1 MVGQILKK
9 IGSAKPVKKKISEIG
24 EKIKKS
30 LEAKGFD
37 KAPGK
42 TKKDGS
48 PDLRDPANK
57 EFFKQKKIA
66 DSKVRRNAVIGTG
79 GTIVGLG
86 AAGYG
91 GTKAYKALVGDDKKP
106 GTVSA
111 ATTGKSE
118 QKTTQTKQ
126 EKTATNKGQT
136 QTTETPKISGKTS
149 TTSGTTSASTGDI
162 KVKKPAKADMS
173 EFQKKYSDARKKYKA
188 GGATKFSFK
197 GRQYSVATKSE
208 LEKAGG
214 YGKVDSYLKGKQA
227 KSKSSGGVIKKSV
240 GGTVRGMGAA
250 TKGGSFRV
258 R

>member
-1 MVGQILKK
+1 M
-9 IGSAKPVKKKISEIG
+9 
-24 EKIKKS
+24 
-30 LEAKGFD
+30 EAKGFD

-48 PDLRDPANK
+48 PDMRDPVNQK
-57 EFFKQKKIA
+57 FFKNKKDA
-66 DSKVRRNAVIGTG
+66 DRKVRRNAAIGAVATP
-79 GTIVGLG
+79 VALG
-86 AAGYG
+86 AAGLAG
-91 GTKAYKALVGDDKKP
+91 KKLLSDDKKP

-118 QKTTQTKQ
+118 QKTTQTTQTKQ

-149 TTSGTTSASTGDI
+149 TTSGTTSAKTGDI

-173 EFQKKYSDARKKYKA
+173 EFQKKYADARKKYKA

-197 GRQYSVATKSE
+197 GRQYSVATKAE

-214 YGKVDSYLKGKQA
+214 YGKVDSYLKSKQA

-250 TKGGSFRV
+250 TRGGNFRV

>member
-1 MVGQILKK
+1 MVGQILRN
-9 IGSAKPVKKKISEIG
+9 IGSAKPVKKKVSEIG

-37 KAPGK
+37 KFPGK
-42 TKKDGS
+42 KNKDGS
-48 PDLRDPANK
+48 PNMTDPKNK
-57 EFFKQKKIA
+57 AFASKKAAA
-66 DSKVRRNAVIGTG
+66 DKKVRTAAKVGGAGVVGTG
-79 GTIVGLG
+79 LAVGLK
-86 AAGYG
+86 
-91 GTKAYKALVGDDKKP
+91 KAQEVGDKKRADA
-106 GTVSA
+106 SA
-111 ATTGKSE
+111 ATTDVTAP
-118 QKTTQTKQ
+118 KTTTKPK
-126 EKTATNKGQT
+126 ETKTQT

-162 KVKKPAKADMS
+162 KVKKPAKGDMS
-173 EFQKKYSDARKKYKA
+173 EFQKKYADARKKYKA

-197 GRQYSVATKSE
+197 GRQYSVATKAE

-214 YGKVDSYLKGKQA
+214 YGKVDSYLKSKQA

-250 TKGGSFRV
+250 TKGGNFRV

>member
-1 MVGQILKK
+1 MVAKNILK
-9 IGSAKPVKKKISEIG
+9 IKPVQKKVSEIG

-37 KAPGK
+37 KFPGK
-42 TKKDGS
+42 KNKDGS
-48 PDLRDPANK
+48 PNMKDPKNK
-57 EFFKQKKIA
+57 AFASKKAAA
-66 DSKVRRNAVIGTG
+66 DKKVRTAAKVGGAGVVGTG
-79 GTIVGLG
+79 LAVGLK
-86 AAGYG
+86 
-91 GTKAYKALVGDDKKP
+91 KAQEVGDKKRADA
-106 GTVSA
+106 SA
-111 ATTGKSE
+111 ATTDVTAP
-118 QKTTQTKQ
+118 KTTTKPK
-126 EKTATNKGQT
+126 ETKTQT
-136 QTTETPKISGKTS
+136 QTTETPKISGKNVTTTS
-149 TTSGTTSASTGDI
+149 TETADV

-173 EFQKKYSDARKKYKA
+173 EFQKKYADARKKYKK

-197 GRQYSVATKSE
+197 GRQYSVATKAE

-214 YGKVDSYLKGKQA
+214 YGKVDSYLKSKQA